1 VAQLL
6 IILAAHVRRVFG
18 DEPFHGGGE
27 LSMEIGWRNSN
38 CFDVSCLSAQ
48 IRIYFFFWK

>member
-27 LSMEIGWRNSN
+27 LSMEIG
-38 CFDVSCLSAQ
+38 
-48 IRIYFFFWK
+48 